1 MAQAL
6 SSRFFNPLM
15 LWADVAVTTQEMWVS
30 SASVVQAR
38 TERMALAGLAPSQ
51 ADMAEFQLM
60 VQEKV
65 AAVGESGN
73 AIVSQ
78 FQTSGLALLNRAIRQ
93 WFSGAAAFAGLLT
106 SVTPAQ
112 AWTQGDRLLDVG
124 TQAAV
129 TVSQLSSA
137 AARVAQRGLK
147 PIHAKATANARR
159 LAQTASA

>member
-1 MAQAL
+1 MTQAL

-15 LWADVAVTTQEMWVS
+15 LWADVAVTTQEMLAS

-38 TERMALAGLAPSQ
+38 TERMALAGLSPSQ
-51 ADMAEFQLM
+51 ADLAEFQLM
-60 VQEKV
+60 AQEKL
-65 AAVGESGN
+65 AAVGESGT
-73 AIVSQ
+73 AIAHQ
-78 FQTSGLALLNRAIRQ
+78 LQTSGLGLLNRAIRH
-93 WFSGAAAFAGLLT
+93 WFTGAAAFAGLLT

-112 AWTQGDRLLDVG
+112 AMVQSDRLLDVS

-129 TVSQLSSA
+129 TVSQISSV

-159 LAQTASA
+159 LVRTANA

>member
-38 TERMALAGLAPSQ
+38 TERMALAGLAPNQ

-137 AARVAQRGLK
+137 AARVTQRGLET
-147 PIHAKATANARR
+147 IHAKATANARR
-159 LAQTASA
+159 LSQTASA